1 MRPSEHRLGVLFEI
15 SIVCHV
21 FVFVVLADGWGFSL
35 FGGCSGLSAVFSR
48 VRGSSGLSLL
58 LAFLRFGRGGVGAGC
73 WGFSRVRGWVRLVLA
88 PCGGGGRVL
97 LARPVPA
104 FLCGG
109 WVRVRLVLA
118 PCGGG
123 GWVRVR
129 LVHSW
134 DAVSGGGS
142 GGPALF
148 GGWVCLVSCFV
159 FAVFFG
165 RVRGGF
171 PGVFVSARRFL
182 PLVWGV
188 SGWVGVVFLRLFCSV
203 RVRVGSLLGV
213 GPGSGL
219 GLVLFG
225 EFDPGSGR
233 TLAACLTHASRT
245 GPLFFW
251 GRVEWRTGEYHV
263 SNLPPAPG

>member
-1 MRPSEHRLGVLFEI
+1 MSCFCVRGFGGRLGV
-15 SIVCHV
+15 C
-21 FVFVVLADGWGFSL
+21 
-35 FGGCSGLSAVFSR
+35 
-48 VRGSSGLSLL
+48 L
-58 LAFLRFGRGGVGAGC
+58 LACPPCFLGFGVLLVSRFFLLPCGLVVGGGGSGC
-73 WGFSRVRGWVRLVLA
+73 WGVFSGSGLGAPGSCALRGGWVRL
-88 PCGGGGRVL
+88 
-97 LARPVPA
+97 ARPAPA

-109 WVRVRLVLA
+109 WVRVRLVPASL
-118 PCGGG
+118 CFG
-123 GWVRVR
+123 GWGLGVFVR

-165 RVRGGF
+165 RVRGG
-171 PGVFVSARRFL
+171 
-182 PLVWGV
+182 V
-188 SGWVGVVFLRLFCSV
+188 SGCFCFRSALPSSGLGGVGLGWGLFLRLFCSV

-245 GPLFFW
+245 GPRLFL
-251 GRVEWRTGEYHV
+251 GAG
-263 SNLPPAPG
+263 

>member
-1 MRPSEHRLGVLFEI
+1 MGVLFEI

-35 FGGCSGLSAVFSR
+35 FGGLSSGLSAVFSR
-48 VRGSSGLSLL
+48 VRGSSGFSLL
-58 LAFLRFGRGGVGAGC
+58 LAFLRFGRGGLGVGLLG
-73 WGFSRVRGWVRLVLA
+73 GFSGSGLVRPVLA
-88 PCGGGGRVL
+88 PCGGGGRVR
-97 LARPVPA
+97 LARPAPA

-109 WVRVRLVLA
+109 WVRVRARLLCSARGLGVF
-118 PCGGG
+118 
-123 GWVRVR
+123 VR

-159 FAVFFG
+159 FAVVFC
-165 RVRGGF
+165 RVRGGVSGCF
-171 PGVFVSARRFL
+171 CFRSALPSSGLGGVGLGWGCFFSGCSARSGFVS
-182 PLVWGV
+182 
-188 SGWVGVVFLRLFCSV
+188 
-203 RVRVGSLLGV
+203 GS
-213 GPGSGL
+213 

-245 GPLFFW
+245 GPSLFL
-251 GRVEWRTGEYHV
+251 GAG
-263 SNLPPAPG
+263 

>member
-1 MRPSEHRLGVLFEI
+1 MGVLFEI

-21 FVFVVLADGWGFSL
+21 FVFVVLVGGWGFSL

-48 VRGSSGLSLL
+48 VRGSSGFSLL
-58 LAFLRFGRGGVGAGC
+58 LASCGLVVGGWGSGC
-73 WGFSRVRGWVRLVLA
+73 WGFLGFGVGAPGSCSLWGVGWVRL
-88 PCGGGGRVL
+88 
-97 LARPVPA
+97 ARPAPA

-123 GWVRVR
+123 GWVCLCVWFILGMRFPGVGRAAR
-129 LVHSW
+129 LF
-134 DAVSGGGS
+134 
-142 GGPALF
+142 F

-159 FAVFFG
+159 FAVVFVVFA
-165 RVRGGF
+165 GGF
-171 PGVFVSARRFL
+171 RVFLF
-182 PLVWGV
+182 PLGASLLWFG
-188 SGWVGVVFLRLFCSV
+188 GCRVGLGLFFLRLLCSV

-245 GPLFFW
+245 GPLFFL
-251 GRVEWRTGEYHV
+251 GAG
-263 SNLPPAPG
+263 

>member
-1 MRPSEHRLGVLFEI
+1 MFEI

-21 FVFVVLADGWGFSL
+21 FVFVVLAGGWGFSL

-48 VRGSSGLSLL
+48 VRGSSGFSLL
-58 LAFLRFGRGGVGAGC
+58 LASLRFGRGGWGAGC
-73 WGFSRVRGWVRLVLA
+73 RGFSRVRGWVRLVLA
-88 PCGGGGRVL
+88 PCGGGGWVR
-97 LARPVPA
+97 LARPAPA

-123 GWVRVR
+123 GWVCLCVWFILGMRFPGVGRAAR
-129 LVHSW
+129 LF
-134 DAVSGGGS
+134 
-142 GGPALF
+142 F

-165 RVRGGF
+165 RVRGG
-171 PGVFVSARRFL
+171 
-182 PLVWGV
+182 V
-188 SGWVGVVFLRLFCSV
+188 SGCFCFRSALPCSGLGGVGLGWGCFFSGCCARSGFGLVPCWGLARV
-203 RVRVGSLLGV
+203 RVRV
-213 GPGSGL
+213 
-219 GLVLFG
+219 LVLFG

-245 GPLFFW
+245 GPSSFFG

-263 SNLPPAPG
+263 SNLPSSPG